1 MKSRMFLCLAVGLCF
16 SDFDTAE
23 AGLLISPVAKWTT
36 FAARPTG
43 TEATPNYYGYAGEL
57 GLGYSVGQVFDLTA
71 FGSYT
76 PGRRKNAKL
85 GEDDV
90 SLITYGG
97 GTALRFAS
105 AVYLGF
111 KFGHSI
117 YSPQNVSEENEIVRR
132 YEGLGG
138 GVAIGAISPTSK
150 QSFVQTTF
158 ELMHHVLTSSDR
170 SDDSTNEDGSSAT
183 KLTRRFDSVSIALA
197 YVYNSNSSDRIQNK
211 VFQGFLDSITFF

>member
-1 MKSRMFLCLAVGLCF
+1 MKPRFFLCLTASLFF
-16 SDFDTAE
+16 SWDFETAE
-23 AGLLISPVAKWTT
+23 AGLLLSPAAKWTT

-57 GLGYSVGQVFDLTA
+57 SVGYSVGQVFDITA

-76 PGRRKNAKL
+76 PGRRKKAKFA
-85 GEDDV
+85 EDDV

-111 KFGHSI
+111 KFGHSV
-117 YSPQNVSEENEIVRR
+117 YSPQKVSDENEIVRR

-138 GVAIGAISPTSK
+138 GVAIGAISPMSK

-158 ELMHHVLTSSDR
+158 EVMHYVLTLSDQSSD
-170 SDDSTNEDGSSAT
+170 GSG
-183 KLTRRFDSVSIALA
+183 LTRRFDSVSIGLA
-197 YVYNSNSSDRIQNK
+197 YVYNANSSDRIENK
-211 VFQGFLDSITFF
+211 LFQGFLDSITFF